1 MSSLQIYSSAPNY
14 HLTGIKDMSTRVVP
28 PEAEAQPI
36 HLPLFWGFASQGDD
50 VARVYTGN
58 TIRNMYG
65 DEFLD
70 YSSKYVTHTTP
81 FIDGITSEGNMV
93 MFQRLIPGL
102 QPDGT
107 TKPNDPSAAQKAWI
121 RFSLGITPQ
130 EMTDPIPG
138 AKEGE
143 PKERPNGIQG
153 YSLRWTTTVLN
164 PDEVSTASG
173 IDETTAKSIKASLSF
188 GQGLSV
194 NALGLLTEDANT
206 LSSGISIVG
215 GKQERIYP
223 IFDLEVSHFG
233 EYGNNIGLRLSAPNT
248 ATRSPMDMTFFRQ
261 TMVRPFRVE
270 FIKRKNKRATA
281 TTISNMYG
289 EATTDFV
296 LKPNTVNPLYNN
308 DMYMGTM
315 LLDTYR
321 NLDTTGGRI
330 PTYGPFNNIKVYH
343 QNIDHILRTL
353 FAAEKKADEK
363 FEKDSAT
370 RLTKAMDQGLE
381 KDEHWQLDIFT
392 GLNIDGLPYRAI
404 KIATVLDALGTQ
416 RGTKSVSMQADS
428 EHWASKGSDGDVSI
442 ANYHRMVKEKLESF
456 KDSNNTFLDIAR
468 YPFSFFYDT
477 GYPVEIKEAMGNL
490 ISARKDVA
498 ITLSTHS
505 VDESAEFSIMEG
517 VRPMGVGEEVS
528 AVGRISGVTRTRAE
542 SDIHGTGCVRAS
554 LILQA
559 GNIIGSRYRGLVP
572 LTYEIA
578 MKRAKFMGA
587 ANGVMRSGYGY
598 DQDGIKQLRYMN
610 HVTNA
615 FVPQTTREINW
626 TGGASWA
633 QFYDRNT
640 MFFPAVRTLYK
651 DDTSVLLSDIN
662 MIICVDLQ
670 KVCFRNWRR
679 IVGDAK
685 LTEAEYV
692 EKSDRIIL
700 EDVDGRYD
708 GRVVIKPRTHF
719 TPADQLRGYSWSCD
733 INAYF
738 NNMRTVGVYT
748 VIAYRQ
754 SDLEGGN

>member
-36 HLPLFWGFASQGDD
+36 HLPLFWGFTGQGDD
-50 VARVYTGN
+50 VARVYTAN
-58 TIRNMYG
+58 TLRAMYG
-65 DEFLD
+65 NEFLD
-70 YSSKYVTHTTP
+70 YTSKYVTHTTP
-81 FIDGITSEGNMV
+81 FIDGIASEGNMV
-93 MFQRLIPGL
+93 MFQRLIPK
-102 QPDGT
+102 DA
-107 TKPNDPSAAQKAWI
+107 KKSWI

-143 PKERPNGIQG
+143 PKEQPNGIQG
-153 YSLRWTTTVLN
+153 YALRWTTTVLSA
-164 PDEVSTASG
+164 DEISTSSG
-173 IDETTAKSIKASLSF
+173 IDEATANRIKASLAF
-188 GQGLSV
+188 GQGLTVES
-194 NALGLLTEDANT
+194 LGLLTDDANT

-215 GKQERIYP
+215 GKQERVYP
-223 IFDLEVSHFG
+223 IFDLEVSHEG
-233 EYGNNIGLRLSAPNT
+233 EYGDNIGVRFSAPNST
-248 ATRSPMDMTFFRQ
+248 DRSPLDMTFFRQ

-270 FIKRKNKRATA
+270 FIKRKNKRTTA

-296 LKPNTVNPLYNN
+296 LKPNTVNPQYNN

-315 LLDTYR
+315 LLDVYR
-321 NLDTTGGRI
+321 NLDTTAGRI
-330 PTYGPFNNIKVYH
+330 PTYGPFNDIKVYT
-343 QNIDHILRTL
+343 QNIEHILRTL

-363 FEKDSAT
+363 FPKET
-370 RLTKAMDQGLE
+370 PRLTSSTNVDLE

-392 GLNIDGLPYRAI
+392 GLNVNGVPYRAI
-404 KIATVLDALGTQ
+404 KVATVIDILDAS
-416 RGTKSVSMQADS
+416 RGNKTVSMTPSS

-442 ANYHRMVKEKLESF
+442 ANYHAMVLEKLESF
-456 KDSNNTFLDIAR
+456 NNSTNTFLDMAR

-477 GYPVEIKEAMGNL
+477 GYPTKIKEAMGNL
-490 ISARKDVA
+490 ISARKDLV
-498 ITLSTHS
+498 ITLSTHQ
-505 VDESAEFSIMEG
+505 VDETEEFSIMAG
-517 VRPMGVGEEVS
+517 VKQLNNSSEAA
-528 AVGRISGVTRTRAE
+528 AVRYISDITRTRSE

-554 LILQA
+554 LIMQV

-578 MKRAKFMGA
+578 MKRARFMGA
-587 ANGVMRSGYGY
+587 SNGVMRNGYGY

-615 FVPQTTREINW
+615 FVPQEAREINW

-633 QFYDRNT
+633 QFYDRST

-662 MIICVDLQ
+662 MIICADLQ